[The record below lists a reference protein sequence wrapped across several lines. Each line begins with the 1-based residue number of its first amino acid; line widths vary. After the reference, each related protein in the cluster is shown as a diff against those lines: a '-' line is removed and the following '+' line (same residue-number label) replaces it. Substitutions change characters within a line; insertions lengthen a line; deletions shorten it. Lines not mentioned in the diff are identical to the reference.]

1 MTAPLAAD
9 PVFSHRAPLVSPDDV
24 ETWLP
29 GLRAPVA
36 LTGGT
41 GFVGS
46 HLVDTLCAAG
56 VDVRVLARDPER
68 PRWIGGAPAR
78 LVEGSLEDAEALRRL
93 VDGAGTV
100 VHLAGVLRSARAR
113 EFDRGNRGGTAA
125 LAAAVGEAAPGARL
139 VHVSSLA
146 AAGPSPG
153 PDGRGPEAT
162 PRPISDYG
170 RSKLAAE
177 TALESFGGERVVLR
191 PPAIYG
197 PRDTD
202 VLEFFRMAARGV
214 AAVPAGERWLTV
226 AWVGDVVRA
235 IVAGAAGAAPAGA
248 VLHLGEPAPRRLD
261 DALRTI
267 AAAGGAR
274 VRVVAVPAA
283 VIRLAGAA
291 GGLAHRLG
299 MHRLPLTADKAREV
313 VARHWTAVTRDSH
326 DALGIGDGLPLEDG
340 ATRTWEWYRRV
351 GWV

>member
-1 MTAPLAAD
+1 MSPPLAAD
-9 PVFSHRAPLVSPDDV
+9 PVLSHRTPLVSPDAV
-24 ETWLP
+24 VSWLP
-29 GLRAPVA
+29 DLRGPVA

-56 VDVRVLARDPER
+56 VDVRVLARDPDR

-78 LVEGSLEDAEALRRL
+78 LVAGSLDDPDALRRL
-93 VDGAGTV
+93 VADAGAV
-100 VHLAGVLRSARAR
+100 VHLAGVLRAARASD
-113 EFDRGNRGGTAA
+113 FDRGNRDGTAA
-125 LAAAVGEAAPGARL
+125 LASAVAAVAAGARL

-146 AAGPSPG
+146 AAGPAAG
-153 PDGRGPEAT
+153 PDGRGPGST
-162 PRPISDYG
+162 PRPVSDYG
-170 RSKLAAE
+170 RSKLAGEA
-177 TALESFGGERVVLR
+177 ALAGSGGERVVLR

-197 PRDTD
+197 PRDAD

-235 IVAGAAGAAPAGA
+235 IVAAAAGVAPAGA
-248 VLHLGEPAPRRLD
+248 VLHLGEPAPRRLG

-267 AAAGGAR
+267 AAAGGVR
-274 VRVVAVPAA
+274 VRVVPVPAA
-283 VIRLAGAA
+283 LIRLAGAA

-299 MHRLPLTADKAREV
+299 LHRLPLTPDKAREV
-313 VARHWTAVTRDSH
+313 VARHWTARTRDSH
-326 DALGIGDGLPLEDG
+326 AALGIGEGVPLEDG
-340 ATRTWEWYRRV
+340 AARTWEWYRRV

>member
-1 MTAPLAAD
+1 MTASLATD
-9 PVFSHRAPLVSPDDV
+9 PVFSHRAPLVSPDAV
-24 ETWLP
+24 APWLA
-29 GLRAPVA
+29 GLRAPVV

-56 VDVRVLARDPER
+56 VEVRVLVRDPDR
-68 PRWIGGAPAR
+68 PRWIGGDPVR
-78 LVEGSLEDAEALRRL
+78 PVPGSLEDPAALRRL
-93 VDGAGTV
+93 VKGAGTV

-113 EFDRGNRGGTAA
+113 EFDRGNRGGTAELA
-125 LAAAVGEAAPGARL
+125 SAAAAGAPGARL

-153 PDGRGPEAT
+153 PDGSGPEST

-170 RSKLAAE
+170 RSKLAGE

-235 IVAGAAGAAPAGA
+235 VVAAAAGAAPAGS

-261 DALRTI
+261 HALRTI
-267 AAAGGAR
+267 AAAGGVR
-274 VRVVAVPAA
+274 VRVVPVPAA

-299 MHRLPLTADKAREV
+299 LHRLPLTPDKAREV

-326 DALGIGDGLPLEDG
+326 GALGIGDGVPLEDG
-340 ATRTWEWYRRV
+340 AARSWEWYRRV
-351 GWV
+351 EWV